1 LGRAGVQKRTFL
13 LLLAAVFFSFSP
25 RISQSAGTVDV
36 TDISYWSY
44 TDYTRVV
51 VTLSD
56 RADYAKKRLS
66 NPDRLYFDINGS
78 TIKKELK
85 TNLPIGNGMLKSVRA
100 AQFNENTVRVVLDL
114 EKIKD
119 YKIVTLEGPVRII
132 IDVYG
137 ASARP
142 FVSSKKRIVIDPGHG
157 GHDPGAIG
165 PKKLCE
171 KDVVLDIALKLKKI
185 LSKEPDIE
193 VFLTRDKDVFIP
205 LVERTAIAN
214 SKKADLFVSVHANA
228 SPNREAKGIETYFL
242 NWSDDME
249 SMKVAAR
256 ENQISLKKMKEM
268 KNESDFLDVEL
279 ASLTRDHK
287 RDESNKLANYI
298 QMAMVS
304 GLADEYPR
312 VVDLKVKWA
321 MFYVLFGARMPSVLA
336 EVSFISNPLEEKL
349 LSKDKYREEIARSI
363 ASGISKYMSVTPDS
377 QTVAKL
383 RRALDSQE

>member
-1 LGRAGVQKRTFL
+1 M
-13 LLLAAVFFSFSP
+13 LLLATFLFSLCP
-25 RISQSAGTVDV
+25 RISQSSKIVDV

-44 TDYTRVV
+44 HDYTRVV

-56 RADYAKKRLS
+56 SAEYSKKRLT
-66 NPDRLYFDINGS
+66 NPDRLYFDIRGT

-100 AQFNENTVRVVLDL
+100 AQFNDNTVRVVLDL

-119 YKIVTLEGPVRII
+119 YKMMTLEDPVRII

-137 ASARP
+137 ASAKP
-142 FVSSKKRIVIDPGHG
+142 LVSSKKRIVIDPGHG

-165 PKKLCE
+165 PQKLCE

-185 LSKEPDIE
+185 LSKDPGLE
-193 VFLTRDKDVFIP
+193 VFLTRDEDVFIP

-214 SKKADLFVSVHANA
+214 SKNADLFVSVHANA
-228 SPNREAKGIETYFL
+228 SQRRDAKGIETYFL

-268 KNESDFLDVEL
+268 KNEADFLDVEL
-279 ASLTRDHK
+279 ASLKRDHK

-298 QMAMVS
+298 QLAMVN
-304 GLADEYPR
+304 GLADKFPR

-349 LSKDKYREEIARSI
+349 LSKEAYREEIAKSI
-363 ASGISKYMSVTPDS
+363 ASGIAKYTSVSPDA
-377 QTVAKL
+377 QTVANVRKTV
-383 RRALDSQE
+383 DSKD

>member
-1 LGRAGVQKRTFL
+1 MGAVEAYRRTVLF
-13 LLLAAVFFSFSP
+13 LLAAFLFFLSPHLSESFE
-25 RISQSAGTVDV
+25 IVDV
-36 TDISYWSY
+36 TDISFWSY
-44 TDYTRVV
+44 PDYTRVV

-56 RADYAKKRLS
+56 RAEYSKKRLA
-66 NPDRLYFDINGS
+66 NPDRLYFDIKGS

-119 YKIVTLEGPVRII
+119 YKMITLEDPVRII

-137 ASARP
+137 ISAQP
-142 FVSSKKRIVIDPGHG
+142 LVSSKKRIVIDPGHG

-171 KDVVLDIALKLKKI
+171 KDVVLDIALKVKTI
-185 LSKEPDIE
+185 LSRDPGFE
-193 VFLTRDKDVFIP
+193 VFLTRDRDVFIP

-214 SKKADLFVSVHANA
+214 SKNADLFVSVHANA
-228 SPNREAKGIETYFL
+228 SPRRDAKGIETYFL
-242 NWSDDME
+242 NWSDDVE

-268 KNESDFLDVEL
+268 KNEADFLDVEL
-279 ASLTRDHK
+279 ASLKRDHK

-298 QMAMVS
+298 QMAMVN
-304 GLADEYPR
+304 GLSDNFPG
-312 VVDLKVKWA
+312 VVDLKVKWS

-336 EVSFISNPLEEKL
+336 EVSFISNPLEERL
-349 LSKDKYREEIARSI
+349 LSKDSYKEEIAKSI
-363 ASGISKYMSVTPDS
+363 ATGIAKYMSVSSDT
-377 QTVAKL
+377 QTVANVRKTV
-383 RRALDSQE
+383 DSKD

>member
-1 LGRAGVQKRTFL
+1 MF
-13 LLLAAVFFSFSP
+13 LLAAFLFFLSP
-25 RISQSAGTVDV
+25 YLSESSEIVDV
-36 TDISYWSY
+36 TDISFWSY
-44 TDYTRVV
+44 PDYTRVV

-56 RADYAKKRLS
+56 RAEYSKKRLA
-66 NPDRLYFDINGS
+66 NPDRLYFDIKGS

-119 YKIVTLEGPVRII
+119 YKMITLEDPVRII

-137 ASARP
+137 ISAQLL
-142 FVSSKKRIVIDPGHG
+142 VSSKKRIVIDPGHG
-157 GHDPGAIG
+157 GHDSGAIG

-171 KDVVLDIALKLKKI
+171 KDVVLDIALKIKTI
-185 LSKEPDIE
+185 LSRDPGLE
-193 VFLTRDKDVFIP
+193 VFLTRDRDVFIP

-214 SKKADLFVSVHANA
+214 SKNADLFVSVHANA
-228 SPNREAKGIETYFL
+228 SPRRDAKGIETYFL
-242 NWSDDME
+242 NWSDDVE

-268 KNESDFLDVEL
+268 KNEADFLDVEL
-279 ASLTRDHK
+279 ASLKRDHK

-298 QMAMVS
+298 QMAMVN
-304 GLADEYPR
+304 GLSDKFPG
-312 VVDLKVKWA
+312 VVDLKVKWS

-336 EVSFISNPLEEKL
+336 EVSFISNPLEERL
-349 LSKDKYREEIARSI
+349 LSKDSYKEEIAKSI
-363 ASGISKYMSVTPDS
+363 ATGIAKYMSVSSDT
-377 QTVAKL
+377 QTVANVRKTV
-383 RRALDSQE
+383 DSKD

>member
-1 LGRAGVQKRTFL
+1 MSAAGAYRRTFL
-13 LLLAAVFFSFSP
+13 FLLAAFLFSLSP
-25 RISQSAGTVDV
+25 NLSHSSGIADV

-44 TDYTRVV
+44 PDYTRVV

-56 RADYAKKRLS
+56 RAEYSKKRLA
-66 NPDRLYFDINGS
+66 NPDRLYFDIKGS
-78 TIKKELK
+78 AIRKELK

-100 AQFNENTVRVVLDL
+100 AQFNEHTVRVVLDL

-119 YKIVTLEGPVRII
+119 YKMITLEDPVRII

-137 ASARP
+137 ISAQP
-142 FVSSKKRIVIDPGHG
+142 LISSKKRIVIDPGHG

-171 KDVVLDIALKLKKI
+171 KDVVLDIALKLRKI
-185 LSKEPDIE
+185 LSKDSAFE

-214 SKKADLFVSVHANA
+214 SKNADLFVSVHANA
-228 SPNREAKGIETYFL
+228 SPNRDAKGIETYFL

-256 ENQISLKKMKEM
+256 ENQISIKKMKEM
-268 KNESDFLDVEL
+268 KNEADFLDVEL
-279 ASLTRDHK
+279 ASLKRDHK
-287 RDESNKLANYI
+287 RDESNKLANYV
-298 QMAMVS
+298 QLSMVN
-304 GLADEYPR
+304 GLTDKFPR

-349 LSKDKYREEIARSI
+349 LSKDTYREEIAKSI
-363 ASGISKYMSVTPDS
+363 ASGIAKYTSVSPDTQTIAIVRKTVVSKD
-377 QTVAKL
+377 
-383 RRALDSQE
+383 

>member
-1 LGRAGVQKRTFL
+1 MGAVGTYRQTFL
-13 LLLAAVFFSFSP
+13 FLMAAFLFSLSP
-25 RISQSAGTVDV
+25 NLSQASGIVDV
-36 TDISYWSY
+36 SDISYWSY
-44 TDYTRVV
+44 PDYTRVV

-56 RADYAKKRLS
+56 RVEYSKKRLA
-66 NPDRLYFDINGS
+66 NPDRLYFDIKGS
-78 TIKKELK
+78 AIKKELK

-100 AQFNENTVRVVLDL
+100 AQFNEKTVRVVLDL

-119 YKIVTLEGPVRII
+119 YKMITLEDPVRII

-137 ASARP
+137 VSAQP
-142 FVSSKKRIVIDPGHG
+142 IVSSKKRIVIDPGHG

-165 PKKLCE
+165 PRKLCE
-171 KDVVLDIALKLKKI
+171 KDVVLDIALKLRKI
-185 LSKEPDIE
+185 LSKDPAFE

-214 SKKADLFVSVHANA
+214 SKNADLFVSVHANA
-228 SPNREAKGIETYFL
+228 SPNRDAKGIETYFL

-256 ENQISLKKMKEM
+256 ENQISIKKMKEM
-268 KNESDFLDVEL
+268 KNEADFLDVEL
-279 ASLTRDHK
+279 ASLKRDHK
-287 RDESNKLANYI
+287 RDESNKLANYV
-298 QMAMVS
+298 QLSMVN
-304 GLADEYPR
+304 GLTDKFPR

-349 LSKDKYREEIARSI
+349 LSKDAYREEIAKSI
-363 ASGISKYMSVTPDS
+363 ASGIAKYMSVSPDA
-377 QTVAKL
+377 QTIANVRKTV
-383 RRALDSQE
+383 DSKD

>member
-1 LGRAGVQKRTFL
+1 MSAAGAYRRTFL
-13 LLLAAVFFSFSP
+13 FLLAAFLFSLSP
-25 RISQSAGTVDV
+25 NLSHSSEIADV

-44 TDYTRVV
+44 HDYTRVV

-56 RADYAKKRLS
+56 RAEYSKKRLA
-66 NPDRLYFDINGS
+66 NPDRLYFDIKGS
-78 TIKKELK
+78 AIRKELK

-100 AQFNENTVRVVLDL
+100 AQFNEHTVRVVLDL

-119 YKIVTLEGPVRII
+119 YKMITLEDPVRII

-137 ASARP
+137 ISAQP
-142 FVSSKKRIVIDPGHG
+142 LVSSKKRIVIDPGHG

-171 KDVVLDIALKLKKI
+171 KDVVLDIALKLRRI
-185 LSKEPDIE
+185 LSKDSAFE

-214 SKKADLFVSVHANA
+214 SKNADLFVSVHANA
-228 SPNREAKGIETYFL
+228 SPNRDAKGIETYFL

-256 ENQISLKKMKEM
+256 ENQISIKKMKEM
-268 KNESDFLDVEL
+268 KNETDFLDVEL
-279 ASLTRDHK
+279 ASLKRDHK
-287 RDESNKLANYI
+287 RDESNKLANYV
-298 QMAMVS
+298 QLSMVN
-304 GLADEYPR
+304 GLTDKFLR

-336 EVSFISNPLEEKL
+336 EVSFISNPFEEKL
-349 LSKDKYREEIARSI
+349 LSKDAYREEIAKSI
-363 ASGISKYMSVTPDS
+363 ASGIEKYTSVSPDTQTIANVRKTVDSKD
-377 QTVAKL
+377 
-383 RRALDSQE
+383 

>member
-1 LGRAGVQKRTFL
+1 MGAVGAYRRTFL
-13 LLLAAVFFSFSP
+13 FLLAAFLFSLSP
-25 RISQSAGTVDV
+25 NLSHSSEIADV

-44 TDYTRVV
+44 PDYTRVV

-56 RADYAKKRLS
+56 RAEYSKKRLA
-66 NPDRLYFDINGS
+66 NPDRLYFDIKGS
-78 TIKKELK
+78 AIRKELK

-100 AQFNENTVRVVLDL
+100 AQFNEQTVRVVLDL

-119 YKIVTLEGPVRII
+119 YKMITLEDPVRII

-137 ASARP
+137 ISAQP
-142 FVSSKKRIVIDPGHG
+142 LVSSKKRIVIDPGHG

-171 KDVVLDIALKLKKI
+171 KDVVLDIALKLRKI
-185 LSKEPDIE
+185 LSKDPALE

-214 SKKADLFVSVHANA
+214 SKNADLFVSVHANA
-228 SPNREAKGIETYFL
+228 SPNRDAKGIETYFL

-256 ENQISLKKMKEM
+256 ENQISIKKMKEM
-268 KNESDFLDVEL
+268 KNETDFLDVEL
-279 ASLTRDHK
+279 ASLKRDHK
-287 RDESNKLANYI
+287 RDESNKLANYV
-298 QMAMVS
+298 QLSMVN
-304 GLADEYPR
+304 GLTDKFPR

-349 LSKDKYREEIARSI
+349 LSKDAYREEIAKSI
-363 ASGISKYMSVTPDS
+363 ASGIAKYTSVSPDTQTIANVRKTVDSKD
-377 QTVAKL
+377 
-383 RRALDSQE
+383 